1 MKTIALAAASLA
13 VVLVLAVGTAVA
25 AKDRPSN
32 RGYVVGDAGVAR
44 LANDAGMQAGVT
56 ATNQTVSS
64 ETQTQR
70 LVIKT
75 GNGRPVAEP
84 IGVNEPGVNRAASR
98 DGEEVSVPVIRGSAR
113 AYDAKGSE
121 PDSSNAVVSSQR
133 GIDKK
138 DIHRSTATG
147 PDAER

>member
-13 VVLVLAVGTAVA
+13 TVLAVGTAVA
-25 AKDRPSN
+25 AEDKPSN

-44 LANDAGMQAGVT
+44 LANDAGTQAGVT
-56 ATNQTVSS
+56 AADQTVSS
-64 ETQTQR
+64 ETQAQR
-70 LVIKT
+70 PVIKT

-98 DGEEVSVPVIRGSAR
+98 DGEGVSVPVLRGSAR

-133 GIDKK
+133 GIDRK

-147 PDAER
+147 PDAEP

>member
-13 VVLVLAVGTAVA
+13 AVLAVGTAVA
-25 AKDRPSN
+25 AEDRPSN

-44 LANDAGMQAGVT
+44 LANDAGTQAGVT
-56 ATNQTVSS
+56 AADQAVSS
-64 ETQTQR
+64 ETQAQR
-70 LVIKT
+70 PVIKT

-98 DGEEVSVPVIRGSAR
+98 DGEGVSVPVLRGSAR

-147 PDAER
+147 PDAEP